1 MRSTLTIVFCAAL
14 TLWLGGLVALFIFV
28 QAMFNANRAV
38 AVEAAPMLFNVF
50 EKYQLILFAIAMISV
65 IAWRLIIGC
74 STAKRWIMLM
84 VILAGSLAIVQTA
97 FVSSRMTAIRQSG
110 QSGDGEL
117 DGDFRAEFRRLHG
130 YSMMIYVSQTALL
143 AAAACLLPAAISAEA
158 GLRRQALR
166 QTSPQTGPA

>member
-1 MRSTLTIVFCAAL
+1 MRSTLTIIFCAAL

-28 QAMFNANRAV
+28 QAMFNANRNV

-50 EKYQLILFAIAMISV
+50 EKYQLILFAIAMVSV

-74 STAKRWIMLM
+74 STAKRWIIVM

-97 FVSSRMTAIRQSG
+97 FVSSRMTAIRDAG
-110 QSGDGEL
+110 QSGDGE
-117 DGDFRAEFRRLHG
+117 FRAEFRRLHG
-130 YSMMIYVSQTALL
+130 YSMILYVSQTALL
-143 AAAACLLPAAISAEA
+143 VIAACLLPTAISAEA
-158 GLRRQALR
+158 GLRRQVLP